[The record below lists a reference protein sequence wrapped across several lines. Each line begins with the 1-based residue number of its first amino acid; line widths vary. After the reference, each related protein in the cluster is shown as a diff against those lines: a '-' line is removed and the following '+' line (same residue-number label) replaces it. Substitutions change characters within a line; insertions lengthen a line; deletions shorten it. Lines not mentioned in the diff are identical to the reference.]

1 MKNILLLFLLSIFFC
16 TTRANAQGTKY
27 TTHTITKGETLSQLA
42 HKYHTTVGDIMR
54 LNNMNSK
61 SQLKIGEKIK
71 IPSSSSTAQKTTEAK
86 TSSKTNTTTPDTAI
100 AIHYVWNDE
109 TLYSIS
115 KKFGVTVEQLKEWNN
130 LPDENIHFGQQ
141 LAVRPEGVK
150 LLAIETNNKTT
161 AASTTINTPVVTP
174 GINQDSSN
182 NILSEKDSSN
192 KNASGDS
199 SNSYFEKEFSS
210 SDKNLKSVVG
220 YATIFK
226 STNGWQDKKYYILM
240 NGVQPGT
247 IVKVSTPNGN
257 SIYAKVLWALDT
269 TLSHQ
274 LNFSIN
280 DAAASALAEN
290 EQTFSLRVEYHD

>member
-1 MKNILLLFLLSIFFC
+1 MKNILLLFLLNIFFC
-16 TTRANAQGTKY
+16 TSQANAQEIKY

-42 HKYHTTVGDIMR
+42 QKYHTSVGDIMR

-71 IPSSSSTAQKTTEAK
+71 IPSSSSTTQRTTEPKA
-86 TSSKTNTTTPDTAI
+86 SSKTNTTSPDTTI

-150 LLAIETNNKTT
+150 LLAIGNEKTNAVTT
-161 AASTTINTPVVTP
+161 NTTSAPVATSNVNP
-174 GINQDSSN
+174 DSSN
-182 NILSEKDSSN
+182 NILQPDSSN
-192 KNASGDS
+192 KNASADS
-199 SNSYFEKEFSS
+199 SNSYFAKEFSS
-210 SDKNLKSVVG
+210 DNKNLKSVVG
-220 YATIFK
+220 YGTIFK

-240 NGVQPGT
+240 NGAQPGT
-247 IVKVSTPNGN
+247 IVKVSTPDGN

-269 TLSHQ
+269 TSRHH

-280 DAAASALAEN
+280 DAAASALAVN
-290 EQTFSLRVEYHD
+290 EQTFSLRVEYHE

>member
-1 MKNILLLFLLSIFFC
+1 MKNILLLFLLNIFFC
-16 TTRANAQGTKY
+16 TTQAIAQETRY

-42 HKYHTTVGDIMR
+42 QKYHTTVGDIMR

-61 SQLKIGEKIK
+61 SQLKVGEKIK
-71 IPSSSSTAQKTTEAK
+71 IPSSSATTKKTTQTQAPL
-86 TSSKTNTTTPDTAI
+86 KTNTSTPDSAI
-100 AIHYVWNDE
+100 AIHYVWKDE

-150 LLAIETNNKTT
+150 LLAIGNEKTT
-161 AASTTINTPVVTP
+161 AVTTNPTNTPVTTSNVNP
-174 GINQDSSN
+174 DSSN
-182 NILSEKDSSN
+182 NILSQQSAN
-192 KNASGDS
+192 QNASGDS
-199 SNSYFEKEFSS
+199 SNSYFAKEFSS
-210 SDKNLKSVVG
+210 NNKSLKSVVG
-220 YATIFK
+220 YANVFK
-226 STNGWQDKKYYILM
+226 TKSGWEDKKYYILM

-247 IVKVSTPNGN
+247 VVKVSTPGGN

-269 TLSHQ
+269 TSSHH

>member
-1 MKNILLLFLLSIFFC
+1 MKNILLLFLLNIFFC
-16 TTRANAQGTKY
+16 TSQANAQEIKY

-42 HKYHTTVGDIMR
+42 QKYHTSVGDIMR

-71 IPSSSSTAQKTTEAK
+71 IPSSSSTTQRTTEPKA
-86 TSSKTNTTTPDTAI
+86 SSKTNTTSPDTTI

-150 LLAIETNNKTT
+150 LLAIGNEKTNAVTT
-161 AASTTINTPVVTP
+161 NTTSAPVATSNVNP
-174 GINQDSSN
+174 DSSN
-182 NILSEKDSSN
+182 NILQPDSSN
-192 KNASGDS
+192 KNASADS
-199 SNSYFEKEFSS
+199 SNSYFAKEFSS
-210 SDKNLKSVVG
+210 DNKNLKSVVG
-220 YATIFK
+220 YGTIFK
-226 STNGWQDKKYYILM
+226 SANGWQDKKYYILM
-240 NGVQPGT
+240 NGAQPGT
-247 IVKVSTPNGN
+247 IVKVSTPDGN

-269 TLSHQ
+269 TSRHH

-280 DAAASALAEN
+280 DAAASALAVN
-290 EQTFSLRVEYHD
+290 EQTFSLRVEYHE

>member
-1 MKNILLLFLLSIFFC
+1 MKNILLLFLLNIFFC
-16 TTRANAQGTKY
+16 TSQANAQEIKY

-42 HKYHTTVGDIMR
+42 QKYHTSVGDIMR

-71 IPSSSSTAQKTTEAK
+71 IPSSSSTTQRTTEPKA
-86 TSSKTNTTTPDTAI
+86 SSKTNTTSPDTTI

-150 LLAIETNNKTT
+150 LLAIGNEKTNAVTT
-161 AASTTINTPVVTP
+161 NTTSAPVATSNVNP
-174 GINQDSSN
+174 DSSN
-182 NILSEKDSSN
+182 NILQPDSSN
-192 KNASGDS
+192 KNASTDS
-199 SNSYFEKEFSS
+199 SNSYFAKEFSS
-210 SDKNLKSVVG
+210 DNKNLKSVVG
-220 YATIFK
+220 YGTIFK

-240 NGVQPGT
+240 NGAQPGT
-247 IVKVSTPNGN
+247 IVKVSTPDGN

-269 TLSHQ
+269 TSRHH

-280 DAAASALAEN
+280 DAAASALAVN
-290 EQTFSLRVEYHD
+290 EQTFSLRVEYHE

>member
-1 MKNILLLFLLSIFFC
+1 MKNILLLFLLNIFFC
-16 TTRANAQGTKY
+16 TSQANAQEIKY

-42 HKYHTTVGDIMR
+42 QKYHTSVGDIMR

-71 IPSSSSTAQKTTEAK
+71 IPSSSSTTQRTTEPKA
-86 TSSKTNTTTPDTAI
+86 SSKTNTTSPDTTI

-150 LLAIETNNKTT
+150 LLAIGNEKTNAVTT
-161 AASTTINTPVVTP
+161 NTTSAPVATSNVNPDT
-174 GINQDSSN
+174 SN
-182 NILSEKDSSN
+182 NILQPDSSN
-192 KNASGDS
+192 KNASTDS
-199 SNSYFEKEFSS
+199 SNSYFAKEFSS
-210 SDKNLKSVVG
+210 DNKNLKSVVG
-220 YATIFK
+220 YGTIFK

-240 NGVQPGT
+240 NGAQPGT
-247 IVKVSTPNGN
+247 IVKVSTPDGN

-269 TLSHQ
+269 TSGHH

-280 DAAASALAEN
+280 DAAASALAVN
-290 EQTFSLRVEYHD
+290 EQTFSLRVEYHE

>member
-1 MKNILLLFLLSIFFC
+1 MKNILLLFLLNIFFC
-16 TTRANAQGTKY
+16 TSQANAQEIKY

-42 HKYHTTVGDIMR
+42 QKYHTSVGDIMR
-54 LNNMNSK
+54 LNNMNFK

-71 IPSSSSTAQKTTEAK
+71 IPSSSSTTQRTTEPKA
-86 TSSKTNTTTPDTAI
+86 SSKTNTTSPDTTI

-150 LLAIETNNKTT
+150 LLAIGNEKTNAVTT
-161 AASTTINTPVVTP
+161 NTTSAPVATSNVNT
-174 GINQDSSN
+174 DSSN
-182 NILSEKDSSN
+182 NILQPDSSN
-192 KNASGDS
+192 KNASTDS
-199 SNSYFEKEFSS
+199 SNSYFAKEFSS
-210 SDKNLKSVVG
+210 DNKNLKSVVG
-220 YATIFK
+220 YGTIFK

-240 NGVQPGT
+240 NGAQPGT
-247 IVKVSTPNGN
+247 IVKVSTPDGN

-269 TLSHQ
+269 TSRHH

-280 DAAASALAEN
+280 DAAASALAVN
-290 EQTFSLRVEYHD
+290 EQTFSLRVEYHE